1 MQKMQVYD
9 YLIQKYAE
17 GTIIFFFNKKK
28 KICMG
33 RNNAYTSKNVE
44 QVRFPFRNKPM
55 KR

>member
-1 MQKMQVYD
+1 MQKMQFYD

-17 GTIIFFFNKKK
+17 GTVIFFFNKKK
-28 KICMG
+28 ICRG

-44 QVRFPFRNKPM
+44 KVRFPFRNKPM